1 MKRWNQFSSEN
12 FLMSVGGHLALVAVM
27 LTSFA
32 VVVDRAKLVAPDRVE
47 ITEIDLSAVNV
58 TGDETRLMN
67 TAMPE
72 PDPAPT
78 PDPVPEPT
86 PTPPPAP
93 EPDPVSEKPID
104 TPSLVD
110 EVPPSPKP
118 EPTPAPEKPV
128 EEKPAPKKRTVV
140 RVNREVMTL
149 DRTMSISVVD
159 ALRVA
164 MTRCWVIDT
173 TRPDITDIR
182 AVAHL
187 TMNKNGM
194 VRDVWFESAARA
206 NTDAGFAYVLDTIR
220 DAINTCQP
228 FKMLPPG
235 EFAKWEKIQL
245 TFYPTQGKVM

>member
-86 PTPPPAP
+86 PIPTPEP

-104 TPSLVD
+104 APSLLD

>member
-86 PTPPPAP
+86 PTPTPAP
-93 EPDPVSEKPID
+93 EPDQVSEKPID

>member
-86 PTPPPAP
+86 PTPTPAP

-194 VRDVWFESAARA
+194 VGDVWFESAARA

>member
-78 PDPVPEPT
+78 PDPVQEPT
-86 PTPPPAP
+86 PTPTPAP

-149 DRTMSISVVD
+149 YRTMSISVVD
-159 ALRVA
+159 ALLVA

-235 EFAKWEKIQL
+235 EFAKLEKIQL

>member
-78 PDPVPEPT
+78 PDPVTEPT
-86 PTPPPAP
+86 PTPTPAP

>member
-12 FLMSVGGHLALVAVM
+12 FLMSVGGHLALG
-27 LTSFA
+27 A
-32 VVVDRAKLVAPDRVE
+32 VVVARAKLVAPDRVE

-86 PTPPPAP
+86 PTPTPAP

>member
-86 PTPPPAP
+86 PTPTPAP

-194 VRDVWFESAARA
+194 GRDVWFESAARA

>member
-72 PDPAPT
+72 PDPTPT

-86 PTPPPAP
+86 ATPTPAP

>member
-86 PTPPPAP
+86 PTPTPAP

-104 TPSLVD
+104 TPSLGGG
-110 EVPPSPKP
+110 VPPAPKP
-118 EPTPAPEKPV
+118 ETTPPPQKPV

>member
-1 MKRWNQFSSEN
+1 MKRWNQFSAEN

-86 PTPPPAP
+86 PTPTPAP

>member
-72 PDPAPT
+72 PDPAPP

-86 PTPPPAP
+86 PTPTPAP
-93 EPDPVSEKPID
+93 APDPVSEKPID

>member
-86 PTPPPAP
+86 PTPTPAP

-187 TMNKNGM
+187 TMNKNCM

>member
-86 PTPPPAP
+86 PTPTPAP

-187 TMNKNGM
+187 TVNKNGM

>member
-86 PTPPPAP
+86 PTPTPAP
-93 EPDPVSEKPID
+93 KPDPVSEKPID

>member
-86 PTPPPAP
+86 PTPTPAP

-149 DRTMSISVVD
+149 DRMMSISVVD

>member
-86 PTPPPAP
+86 PTP
-93 EPDPVSEKPID
+93 
-104 TPSLVD
+104 
-110 EVPPSPKP
+110 
-118 EPTPAPEKPV
+118 TPAP
-128 EEKPAPKKRTVV
+128 
-140 RVNREVMTL
+140 
-149 DRTMSISVVD
+149 
-159 ALRVA
+159 
-164 MTRCWVIDT
+164 
-173 TRPDITDIR
+173 
-182 AVAHL
+182 
-187 TMNKNGM
+187 
-194 VRDVWFESAARA
+194 
-206 NTDAGFAYVLDTIR
+206 
-220 DAINTCQP
+220 
-228 FKMLPPG
+228 
-235 EFAKWEKIQL
+235 
-245 TFYPTQGKVM
+245 